1 MKLNHKDCKHCD
13 SYLKKLIS
21 KVTQLELCHRN
32 RRNACVRKSINKQLH
47 KRNLKCGILHHGCN
61 PTHTDTGAHVQGGR
75 CRRPPCE
82 GRRARPS
89 LGGSLLAFSGND
101 GVQTSRRSGQARLCA
116 VWGLF
121 RLYYIMCNVIA
132 LWVLLSKN

>member
-61 PTHTDTGAHVQGGR
+61 PTHTGTGGTRTGR
-75 CRRPPCE
+75 AVSTPALRRTPRPPFT
-82 GRRARPS
+82 RRITPGVFWKRWGADKPAFGAGSSVRR
-89 LGGSLLAFSGND
+89 LGTFSTVLYYVQRNRFSG
-101 GVQTSRRSGQARLCA
+101 S
-116 VWGLF
+116 F
-121 RLYYIMCNVIA
+121 
-132 LWVLLSKN
+132 